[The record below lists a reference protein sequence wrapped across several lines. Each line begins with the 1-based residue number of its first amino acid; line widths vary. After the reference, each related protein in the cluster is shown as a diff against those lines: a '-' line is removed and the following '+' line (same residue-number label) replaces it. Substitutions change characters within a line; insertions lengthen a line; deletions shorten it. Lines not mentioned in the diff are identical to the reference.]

1 MNNAGISEDQILKT
15 AIRKIFQND
24 FADLLQELKFLREE
38 VAKLSSLTTPTE
50 LLTIDE
56 LCAELKLSKPSVY
69 KLINEKKKIKPIQ
82 LLDQDLRF
90 KRCDVVEM
98 INSSYKDI

>member
-1 MNNAGISEDQILKT
+1 MNNPGISEDQMLKI
-15 AIRKIFQND
+15 AIRKIFQDD
-24 FADLLQELKFLREE
+24 FADILQELKSLREE
-38 VAKLSSLTTPTE
+38 VAKLSSLTTPAE
-50 LLTIDE
+50 LITMDE
-56 LCAELKLSKPSVY
+56 LCAELKLSKPSIY

-90 KRCDVVEM
+90 KRCDVIEM